1 MVGCRCNREKRGL
14 REVKIV
20 WGPMCKESWIWVI
33 MDIVCFLGRTSLLWS
48 VIYPEGCLEAPSC
61 ERRAPILASE

>member
-33 MDIVCFLGRTSLLWS
+33 MDIACFSGRTSLSWS
-48 VIYPEGCLEAPSC
+48 VIHPERCLEVPSC
-61 ERRAPILASE
+61 ERRASVLAFE